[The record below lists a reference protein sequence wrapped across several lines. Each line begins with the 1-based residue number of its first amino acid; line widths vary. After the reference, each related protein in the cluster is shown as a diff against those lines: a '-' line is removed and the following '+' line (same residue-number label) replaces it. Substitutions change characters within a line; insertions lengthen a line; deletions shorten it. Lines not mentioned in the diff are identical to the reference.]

1 MLFCREQPNCF
12 HAQTVRRKINGKE
25 DLALGSG
32 SSQLRDFPDTSYFLR
47 SEVLSYL
54 ATCEATGAQTLFYQ
68 KSNPRLLLMN
78 QT

>member
-12 HAQTVRRKINGKE
+12 HAQTVRRTE

-32 SSQLRDFPDTSYFLR
+32 SSKLREFPDTSYFLR

-54 ATCEATGAQTLFYQ
+54 ATCEATGAETLLYQ